1 MSHLLLGEGCVII
14 PKGHHACKS
23 AAEETLIAPYAVL
36 NIKQD
41 VGSITTQ
48 RAKKANMQPVNGE
61 RIATK
66 LQMN

>member
-14 PKGHHACKS
+14 PKGHHARRS
-23 AAEETLIAPYAVL
+23 ATQETLTAPYAVL

-48 RAKKANMQPVNGE
+48 RAKKANMRPVNGE
-61 RIATK
+61 RIAAK